1 MVNHYRISLFAANV
15 AQAAAMAH
23 AYEHSSNTAMAK
35 VYNDNAVDDF
45 VRIAHELGY
54 RVEKIAEPALRAA
67 A

>member
-1 MVNHYRISLFAANV
+1 MVNHYRISILAANV

-54 RVEKIAEPALRAA
+54 RVEKIAEHVLRAA